1 MPLLNTGI
9 KQASCLTKYE
19 RVRKLLEDCEI
30 YSADYSWPWLSGL
43 PGSVDKK
50 GANKFL
56 LGARMDYGIPAD
68 RAWENAEILA
78 ETVLGDPDNL
88 WSAMVNTDLDELQ
101 AAFRGEHTGKEC
113 RRCKTE
119 TRQSASSGAAKRH
132 KALHMWP
139 NKTAE
144 AVWKMARIIK
154 DSYGGDARR
163 IWDGLPPDE
172 VLQRLEA
179 ATFGPNLSHMVA
191 GALID
196 TRQIEG
202 RGSLKADL
210 NVTRVLGRVFTG
222 SKTTPDEAHRIAD
235 AMEPGNSWILD
246 RRLFGLGQYVCESR
260 KPRCGECC
268 LKGECVYAGGPKA

>member
-1 MPLLNTGI
+1 M
-9 KQASCLTKYE
+9 TKYA
-19 RVRKLLEDCEI
+19 RVRKLLEGCE
-30 YSADYSWPWLSGL
+30 SHFADYSWPWLFDL

-56 LGARMDYGIPAD
+56 LGARIDYGISAD
-68 RAWENAEILA
+68 RAWKNAEILA
-78 ETVLGDPDNL
+78 ETVLGDPDDL
-88 WSAMVNTDLDELQ
+88 WSAIDGMGLDALK
-101 AAFRGEHTGKEC
+101 AAFRGEHFGKAC
-113 RRCKTE
+113 RRCAKGHDIVRRPTP
-119 TRQSASSGAAKRH
+119 SGVSDRH

-144 AVWKMARIIK
+144 AVWQMARIIK

-172 VLQRLEA
+172 ALQRLDA
-179 ATFGPNLSHMVA
+179 ATFGPNLSHMVV

-196 TRQIEG
+196 AKQIEG

-246 RRLFGLGQYVCESR
+246 RRLFGLGQYVCESK
-260 KPRCGECC
+260 KPRCEECC
-268 LKGECVYAGGPKA
+268 LKGECIYAGGPKA

>member
-1 MPLLNTGI
+1 M
-9 KQASCLTKYE
+9 TKYA
-19 RVRKLLEDCEI
+19 RVRKLLEGCE
-30 YSADYSWPWLSGL
+30 SHFADYSWPWLSDL

-56 LGARMDYGIPAD
+56 LGARIDYGISAD
-68 RAWENAEILA
+68 RAWKNAEILA

-88 WSAMVNTDLDELQ
+88 WSAIADKDPDELK
-101 AAFRGEHTGKEC
+101 ATFRGEHTRKEC
-113 RRCKTE
+113 RRCEAGHAE

-144 AVWKMARIIK
+144 VVWQMARIIK

-172 VLQRLEA
+172 ALQRLDA
-179 ATFGPNLSHMVA
+179 ATFGPNLSHMVV

-246 RRLFGLGQYVCESR
+246 RRLFGLGQYVCESK
-260 KPRCGECC
+260 KPRCEECC